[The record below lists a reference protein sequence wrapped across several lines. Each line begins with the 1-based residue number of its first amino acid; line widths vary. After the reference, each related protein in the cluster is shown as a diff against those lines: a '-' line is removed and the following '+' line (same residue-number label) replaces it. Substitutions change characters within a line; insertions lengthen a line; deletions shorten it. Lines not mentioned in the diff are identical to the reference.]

1 MVQSSNI
8 PQNINSKNLKKYQL
22 TSNNT
27 NQNFSIS
34 DASIQELTEIS
45 TKYSKIILS
54 VMEEAQKNIVGQ
66 EEVIKKIIISIISD
80 GHVLLESVPGLA
92 KTLMIKTMAD
102 IFSVNNVRIQ
112 FTPDLLP
119 ADILGTKI
127 YKNNTGTF
135 EIQKGPIFHN
145 FVLADEINRAPPK
158 VQSALLESMQ
168 EKQVSIHGETFQ
180 LDKPFL
186 VLATQNPIENEGTY
200 KLPEAQVDRFAVKI
214 LINYPTIDQEIK
226 IMERNTSNIQIKINP
241 IVKLNEITEMQ
252 EFNEKIYVDNIILK
266 YVAKIIDATRNPKKY
281 ELDLENIIEYG
292 ASPRASIWLIKTA
305 KANAMINGRGYVIP
319 EDVKEVAHDVLR
331 HRLILTF
338 EAEADEINSD
348 TVIDRILEKIT
359 SP

>member
-1 MVQSSNI
+1 MNNDENNEKFTTSD
-8 PQNINSKNLKKYQL
+8 KK
-22 TSNNT
+22 
-27 NQNFSIS
+27 
-34 DASIQELTEIS
+34 IQELTEIS
-45 TKYSKIILS
+45 EKYSKIISNIML
-54 VMEEAQKNIVGQ
+54 ETQKNIIGQ
-66 EEVIKKIIISIISD
+66 EDIIKKILISIISD

-127 YKNNTGTF
+127 YKNNSNTF

-180 LDKPFL
+180 LEKPFL

-200 KLPEAQVDRFAVKI
+200 KLPEAQVDRFALKI
-214 LINYPTIDQEIK
+214 LIKYPTKEEEIK
-226 IMERNTSNIQIKINP
+226 IIEKNTTDKITKIEP
-241 IVKLNEITEMQ
+241 ILKSNEILQMQ
-252 EFNEKIYVDNIILK
+252 EFNSKIYADNIILK
-266 YVAKIIDATRNPKKY
+266 YVASIIDSTRNPDNY
-281 ELDLENIIEYG
+281 ELDLKNIIEFG
-292 ASPRASIWLIKTA
+292 ASPRASIWLIKAA

-319 EDVKEVAHDVLR
+319 EDIKEVAHDVLR

-348 TVIDRILEKIT
+348 KVIDIILDKIP

>member
-1 MVQSSNI
+1 MNFENNNEKFATSD
-8 PQNINSKNLKKYQL
+8 KK
-22 TSNNT
+22 
-27 NQNFSIS
+27 
-34 DASIQELTEIS
+34 IQELTEIS
-45 TKYSKIILS
+45 QKYSKIIS
-54 VMEEAQKNIVGQ
+54 DVMLETQKNIIGQ
-66 EEVIKKIIISIISD
+66 EDIIKKILISIISN

-127 YKNNTGTF
+127 YKNNSNSF

-168 EKQVSIHGETFQ
+168 ERQVSIHGETFQ
-180 LDKPFL
+180 LEKPFL

-200 KLPEAQVDRFAVKI
+200 KLPEAQVDRFALKI
-214 LINYPTIDQEIK
+214 LIKYPTKEEEIK
-226 IMERNTSNIQIKINP
+226 IIERNTMESRKKSEP
-241 IVKLNEITEMQ
+241 ILKSNEILQMQ
-252 EFNEKIYVDNIILK
+252 EFNSKIYADDIILK
-266 YVAKIIDATRNPKKY
+266 YVANIVDATRNPDKY
-281 ELDLENIIEYG
+281 ELDLQNTIEFG

-319 EDVKEVAHDVLR
+319 EDIKEVAHDVLR

-348 TVIDRILEKIT
+348 KVIDIILDKVP

>member
-1 MVQSSNI
+1 MNNDENNEKFTTSD
-8 PQNINSKNLKKYQL
+8 KK
-22 TSNNT
+22 
-27 NQNFSIS
+27 
-34 DASIQELTEIS
+34 IQELTEIS
-45 TKYSKIILS
+45 QKYSKIIS
-54 VMEEAQKNIVGQ
+54 NVMLETQKNIIGQ
-66 EEVIKKIIISIISD
+66 EDIIKKILISIISD

-127 YKNNTGTF
+127 YKNNSNTF

-180 LDKPFL
+180 LEKPFL

-200 KLPEAQVDRFAVKI
+200 KLPEAQVDRFALKI
-214 LINYPTIDQEIK
+214 LIKYPTKEEEIK
-226 IMERNTSNIQIKINP
+226 IIEKNTTDKITKIEP
-241 IVKLNEITEMQ
+241 ILKSNEILQMQ
-252 EFNEKIYVDNIILK
+252 EFNSKIYADNIILK
-266 YVAKIIDATRNPKKY
+266 YVASIIDSTRNPDNY
-281 ELDLENIIEYG
+281 ELDLKNIIEFG
-292 ASPRASIWLIKTA
+292 ASPRASIWLIKAA

-319 EDVKEVAHDVLR
+319 EDIKEVAHDVLR

-348 TVIDRILEKIT
+348 KVIDIILDKIP

>member
-1 MVQSSNI
+1 MSIYENNEKFTTSD
-8 PQNINSKNLKKYQL
+8 KK
-22 TSNNT
+22 
-27 NQNFSIS
+27 
-34 DASIQELTEIS
+34 IQELTEKS
-45 TKYSKIILS
+45 QKYSKIISNIML
-54 VMEEAQKNIVGQ
+54 ETQKNIIGQ
-66 EEVIKKIIISIISD
+66 EDIIKKILISIISD

-127 YKNNTGTF
+127 YKNNSNTF

-180 LDKPFL
+180 LEKPFL

-200 KLPEAQVDRFAVKI
+200 KLPEAQVDRFALKI
-214 LINYPTIDQEIK
+214 LIKYPSKEEEIK
-226 IMERNTSNIQIKINP
+226 IIEKNTTDKITKVEP
-241 IVKLNEITEMQ
+241 ILKSNEILQMQ
-252 EFNEKIYVDNIILK
+252 EFNSKIYADNIILK
-266 YVAKIIDATRNPKKY
+266 YVASIIDATRNPDNY
-281 ELDLENIIEYG
+281 ELDLKNIIEFG
-292 ASPRASIWLIKTA
+292 ASPRASIWLIKAA

-319 EDVKEVAHDVLR
+319 EDIKEVAHDVLR

-348 TVIDRILEKIT
+348 KVIDIILDKIP

>member
-1 MVQSSNI
+1 MND
-8 PQNINSKNLKKYQL
+8 
-22 TSNNT
+22 TFT
-27 NQNFSIS
+27 IS
-34 DASIQELTEIS
+34 DKNIQELTDIS
-45 TKYSKIILS
+45 AKYSKIIS
-54 VMEEAQKNIVGQ
+54 DVITEAQKNIIGQ
-66 EEVIKKIIISIISD
+66 EDVIKKIIISIISG

-102 IFSVNNVRIQ
+102 IFSVNNARIQ

-127 YKNNTGTF
+127 YKNNSGTF

-145 FVLADEINRAPPK
+145 FILADEINRAPPK

-180 LDKPFL
+180 LNEPFL

-200 KLPEAQVDRFAVKI
+200 KLPEAQVDRFALKI
-214 LINYPTIDQEIK
+214 KINYPTKDQEIK
-226 IMERNTSNIQIKINP
+226 IIERNTSNVEIKINP
-241 IVKLNEITEMQ
+241 IVKSKEILEMQ
-252 EFNEKIYVDNIILK
+252 RFNEKIYADNVILK
-266 YVAKIIDATRNPKKY
+266 YVTNIVDATRNPSKY
-281 ELDLENIIEYG
+281 ELDLENIIEFG

-319 EDVKEVAHDVLR
+319 EDIKQVVHEVLR

-348 TVIDRILEKIT
+348 KVIDRILEKIT

>member
-1 MVQSSNI
+1 MNE
-8 PQNINSKNLKKYQL
+8 
-22 TSNNT
+22 TFT
-27 NQNFSIS
+27 IS
-34 DASIQELTEIS
+34 DKDIQELTDIS
-45 TKYSKIILS
+45 AKYSKIIS
-54 VMEEAQKNIVGQ
+54 NVITEAQKNIVGQ
-66 EEVIKKIIISIISD
+66 EDVIKKIIISIISG

-102 IFSVNNVRIQ
+102 IFSVNNARIQ

-127 YKNNTGTF
+127 YKNNSETF

-145 FVLADEINRAPPK
+145 FILADEINRAPPK

-180 LDKPFL
+180 LNKPFL

-200 KLPEAQVDRFAVKI
+200 KLPEAQVDRFALKI
-214 LINYPTIDQEIK
+214 KIDYPTKDQEIK
-226 IMERNTSNIQIKINP
+226 IIKRNTSNVEIKINP
-241 IVKLNEITEMQ
+241 IVKSKEILEMQ
-252 EFNEKIYVDNIILK
+252 KFNEKIYADDVILK
-266 YVAKIIDATRNPKKY
+266 YVTNIVDATRNPSKY
-281 ELDLENIIEYG
+281 ELDLENIIEFG

-319 EDVKEVAHDVLR
+319 EDIKQVVHEVLR

-348 TVIDRILEKIT
+348 KVIDRILEKIT

>member
-1 MVQSSNI
+1 MNNDENNEKFTTSD
-8 PQNINSKNLKKYQL
+8 KK
-22 TSNNT
+22 
-27 NQNFSIS
+27 
-34 DASIQELTEIS
+34 IQELTEIS
-45 TKYSKIILS
+45 QKYSKIISNIML
-54 VMEEAQKNIVGQ
+54 ETQKNIIGQ
-66 EEVIKKIIISIISD
+66 EDIIKKILISIISD

-127 YKNNTGTF
+127 YKNNSNTF

-180 LDKPFL
+180 LEKPFL

-200 KLPEAQVDRFAVKI
+200 KLPEAQVDRFALKI
-214 LINYPTIDQEIK
+214 LIKYPTKEEEIK
-226 IMERNTSNIQIKINP
+226 IIEKNTTDTITKIEP
-241 IVKLNEITEMQ
+241 ILKSNEILQMQ
-252 EFNEKIYVDNIILK
+252 EFNSKIYADNIILK
-266 YVAKIIDATRNPKKY
+266 YVASIIDSTRNPDNY
-281 ELDLENIIEYG
+281 ELDLKNIIEFG
-292 ASPRASIWLIKTA
+292 ASPRASIWLIKAA

-319 EDVKEVAHDVLR
+319 EDIKEVAHDVLR

-348 TVIDRILEKIT
+348 KVIDIILDKIP

>member
-1 MVQSSNI
+1 ME
-8 PQNINSKNLKKYQL
+8 
-22 TSNNT
+22 
-27 NQNFSIS
+27 QNFTIS
-34 DASIQELTEIS
+34 NEKIKELTKIS
-45 TKYSKIILS
+45 LKYSETISKVID
-54 VMEEAQKNIVGQ
+54 EAQKSIVGQ
-66 EEVIKKIIISIISD
+66 DEIIKKIIISIISD

-92 KTLMIKTMAD
+92 KTLMIKTMSE

-127 YKNNTGTF
+127 YKSNTGTF

-145 FVLADEINRAPPK
+145 FILADEINRAPPK
-158 VQSALLESMQ
+158 VQSALLEAMQ

-200 KLPEAQVDRFAVKI
+200 KLPEAQVDRFALKI
-214 LINYPTIDQEIK
+214 LITYPTKEQEIEIIK
-226 IMERNTSNIQIKINP
+226 RNT
-241 IVKLNEITEMQ
+241 V
-252 EFNEKIYVDNIILK
+252 NEKIKVESIIPTKVILEMQKFNAEIYADNVILK
-266 YVAKIIDATRNPKKY
+266 YVASIIDATRNPTAY
-281 ELDLENIIEYG
+281 ELELDNIIEFG
-292 ASPRASIWLIKTA
+292 ASPRASIWLIRAA

-319 EDVKEVAHDVLR
+319 EDIKQIAHEVLR

-338 EAEADEINSD
+338 EAEADEINTD
-348 TVIDRILEKIT
+348 KVIDIILEKIP

>member
-1 MVQSSNI
+1 MN
-8 PQNINSKNLKKYQL
+8 NDKNNEKFTTSDKK
-22 TSNNT
+22 
-27 NQNFSIS
+27 
-34 DASIQELTEIS
+34 IQELTEIS
-45 TKYSKIILS
+45 LKYSKIIS
-54 VMEEAQKNIVGQ
+54 NVMQETQKNIIGQ
-66 EEVIKKIIISIISD
+66 EDIIKKILISIISD

-127 YKNNTGTF
+127 YKNNSNTF

-145 FVLADEINRAPPK
+145 FILADEINRAPPK

-180 LDKPFL
+180 LEKPFL

-200 KLPEAQVDRFAVKI
+200 KLPEAQVDRFALKI
-214 LINYPTIDQEIK
+214 LIKYPTKEEEIK
-226 IMERNTSNIQIKINP
+226 IIEKNTTEKITKIEP
-241 IVKLNEITEMQ
+241 ILKSNEILQMQ
-252 EFNEKIYVDNIILK
+252 EFNSKIYADNIILK
-266 YVAKIIDATRNPKKY
+266 YVASIIDSTRNPDNY
-281 ELDLENIIEYG
+281 ELDLKNIIEFG
-292 ASPRASIWLIKTA
+292 ASPRASIWLIKAA

-319 EDVKEVAHDVLR
+319 EDIKEVAHDVLR

-348 TVIDRILEKIT
+348 KVIDIILDKIP

>member
-1 MVQSSNI
+1 MI
-8 PQNINSKNLKKYQL
+8 L
-22 TSNNT
+22 NT
-27 NQNFSIS
+27 NNENFAIS
-34 DASIQELTEIS
+34 DEKIQELTEIS
-45 TKYSKIILS
+45 QKYSKIISS
-54 VMEEAQKNIVGQ
+54 VIVETEKNIIGQ
-66 EEVIKKIIISIISD
+66 EDVVKKILISIISD

-92 KTLMIKTMAD
+92 KTLLIKTMAD
-102 IFSVNNVRIQ
+102 IFSVRNVRIQ

-127 YKNNTGTF
+127 YKNNSNSF

-168 EKQVSIHGETFQ
+168 EKQVGIHGETFQ
-180 LDKPFL
+180 LEKPFL

-200 KLPEAQVDRFAVKI
+200 KLPEAQVDRFALKI
-214 LINYPTIDQEIK
+214 LIDYPTKENEIK
-226 IMERNTSNIQIKINP
+226 IIENNTIETEIKAESILKPTQI
-241 IVKLNEITEMQ
+241 LEMQ
-252 EFNEKIYVDNIILK
+252 EFNSKIYADKIILK
-266 YVAKIIDATRNPKKY
+266 YVANIVDSTRNPDNY
-281 ELDLENIIEYG
+281 ELDLENIIEFG

-319 EDVKEVAHDVLR
+319 EDIKEVAHDVLR

-338 EAEADEINSD
+338 EAEADEITTD
-348 TVIDRILEKIT
+348 KVIDMILDKIP

>member
-1 MVQSSNI
+1 ME
-8 PQNINSKNLKKYQL
+8 
-22 TSNNT
+22 
-27 NQNFSIS
+27 QNFAIS
-34 DASIQELTEIS
+34 DEKIKELTDIS
-45 TKYSKIILS
+45 TKHSQTISKVID
-54 VMEEAQKNIVGQ
+54 EAEKNIVGQ
-66 EEVIKKIIISIISD
+66 KDVIKKIIISIISD

-102 IFSVNNVRIQ
+102 IFSVDNVRIQ

-127 YKNNTGTF
+127 YKSNTGTF

-158 VQSALLESMQ
+158 VQSALLEAMQ

-200 KLPEAQVDRFAVKI
+200 KLPEAQVDRFALKI
-214 LINYPTIDQEIK
+214 LITYPTKDQEIEIIEK
-226 IMERNTSNIQIKINP
+226 NTINARIKVNP
-241 IVKLNEITEMQ
+241 ILKSKEILEMQ
-252 EFNEKIYVDNIILK
+252 EFNAEIYADNVILK
-266 YVAKIIDATRNPKKY
+266 YVASIIDATRNPSKY
-281 ELDLENIIEYG
+281 DLDLENIIEFG
-292 ASPRASIWLIKTA
+292 ASPRASIWLIRAA

-319 EDVKEVAHDVLR
+319 EDIKQIAHEVLR

-338 EAEADEINSD
+338 EAEADEINTD
-348 TVIDRILEKIT
+348 KVIDIILEKIP

>member
-1 MVQSSNI
+1 MNE
-8 PQNINSKNLKKYQL
+8 
-22 TSNNT
+22 TFT
-27 NQNFSIS
+27 IS
-34 DASIQELTEIS
+34 DKDIQELTDIS
-45 TKYSKIILS
+45 AKYSKIIS
-54 VMEEAQKNIVGQ
+54 NVITEAQKNIVGQ
-66 EEVIKKIIISIISD
+66 EDVIKKIIISIISG

-92 KTLMIKTMAD
+92 KTLMIKTMAE
-102 IFSVNNVRIQ
+102 IFSVNNARIQ

-127 YKNNTGTF
+127 FKNNSETF

-145 FVLADEINRAPPK
+145 FILADEINRAPPK

-180 LDKPFL
+180 LNKPFL

-200 KLPEAQVDRFAVKI
+200 KLPEAQVDRFALKI
-214 LINYPTIDQEIK
+214 KIDYPTKDQEIK
-226 IMERNTSNIQIKINP
+226 IIKRNTSNVEIKINP
-241 IVKLNEITEMQ
+241 IVKSKEILEMQ
-252 EFNEKIYVDNIILK
+252 KFNEKIYADDVILK
-266 YVAKIIDATRNPKKY
+266 YVTNIVDATRNPSKY
-281 ELDLENIIEYG
+281 ELDLENIIEFG

-319 EDVKEVAHDVLR
+319 EDIKQVVHEVLR

-348 TVIDRILEKIT
+348 KVIDRILEKIT

>member
-1 MVQSSNI
+1 MNFENNNEKFATSD
-8 PQNINSKNLKKYQL
+8 KK
-22 TSNNT
+22 
-27 NQNFSIS
+27 
-34 DASIQELTEIS
+34 IQELTEIS
-45 TKYSKIILS
+45 QKYSKIIS
-54 VMEEAQKNIVGQ
+54 DVMLETQKNIVGQ
-66 EEVIKKIIISIISD
+66 EDIIKKILISIISD

-127 YKNNTGTF
+127 YKNNSNTF

-180 LDKPFL
+180 LEKPFL

-200 KLPEAQVDRFAVKI
+200 KLPEAQVDRFALKI
-214 LINYPTIDQEIK
+214 LIKYPSKEEEIK
-226 IMERNTSNIQIKINP
+226 IIEKYTTDTITKIEP
-241 IVKLNEITEMQ
+241 ILKSNEILQMQ
-252 EFNEKIYVDNIILK
+252 EFNSKIYADNIILK
-266 YVAKIIDATRNPKKY
+266 YVANIIDATRNPGNY
-281 ELDLENIIEYG
+281 ELDLKNIIEFG
-292 ASPRASIWLIKTA
+292 ASPRASIWLIKAA

-319 EDVKEVAHDVLR
+319 EDIKEVAHDVLR

-348 TVIDRILEKIT
+348 KVIDIILDKIP

>member
-1 MVQSSNI
+1 M
-8 PQNINSKNLKKYQL
+8 NSDENNEKFATSDKK
-22 TSNNT
+22 
-27 NQNFSIS
+27 
-34 DASIQELTEIS
+34 IQELTEIS
-45 TKYSKIILS
+45 QKYSKIIS
-54 VMEEAQKNIVGQ
+54 NVMLETQKNIIGQ
-66 EEVIKKIIISIISD
+66 EDIIKKILISIISD

-92 KTLMIKTMAD
+92 KTLMIKTMAE
-102 IFSVNNVRIQ
+102 IFSVNSVRIQ

-127 YKNNTGTF
+127 YKNNSNSF

-180 LDKPFL
+180 LEKPFL

-200 KLPEAQVDRFAVKI
+200 KLPEAQVDRFALKI
-214 LINYPTIDQEIK
+214 LIKYPSKEDEIK
-226 IMERNTSNIQIKINP
+226 IIEKNTINVETKSKP
-241 IVKLNEITEMQ
+241 ILKAKEILQMQ
-252 EFNEKIYVDNIILK
+252 EFNSEIYADDIILK
-266 YVAKIIDATRNPKKY
+266 YVANIIDATRNPDNY
-281 ELDLENIIEYG
+281 ELDLQNIIEFG
-292 ASPRASIWLIKTA
+292 ASPRASIWLIKAA

-319 EDVKEVAHDVLR
+319 EDIKEVAHEVLR

-348 TVIDRILEKIT
+348 KVIDTILDKIP

>member
-1 MVQSSNI
+1 MNFDENNEKFTTSD
-8 PQNINSKNLKKYQL
+8 KK
-22 TSNNT
+22 
-27 NQNFSIS
+27 
-34 DASIQELTEIS
+34 IQELTEIS
-45 TKYSKIILS
+45 QKYSKIIS
-54 VMEEAQKNIVGQ
+54 NVMLETQKNIIGQ
-66 EEVIKKIIISIISD
+66 EDIIKKILISIISD

-102 IFSVNNVRIQ
+102 IFNVNNVRIQ

-127 YKNNTGTF
+127 YKNNSNTF

-145 FVLADEINRAPPK
+145 FILADEINRAPPK

-180 LDKPFL
+180 LEKPFL

-200 KLPEAQVDRFAVKI
+200 KLPEAQVDRFALKI
-214 LINYPTIDQEIK
+214 LIKYPTKEEEIK
-226 IMERNTSNIQIKINP
+226 IIEKNTTDKLTKIEP
-241 IVKLNEITEMQ
+241 ILKSNEILQMQ
-252 EFNEKIYVDNIILK
+252 EFNSKIYADNIILK
-266 YVAKIIDATRNPKKY
+266 YVASIIDSTRNPDNY
-281 ELDLENIIEYG
+281 ELDLKNIIEFG
-292 ASPRASIWLIKTA
+292 ASPRASIWLIKAA

-319 EDVKEVAHDVLR
+319 EDIKEVAHDVLR

-348 TVIDRILEKIT
+348 KVIDIILDKIP

>member
-1 MVQSSNI
+1 M
-8 PQNINSKNLKKYQL
+8 LE
-22 TSNNT
+22 T
-27 NQNFSIS
+27 
-34 DASIQELTEIS
+34 
-45 TKYSKIILS
+45 
-54 VMEEAQKNIVGQ
+54 QKNIIGQ
-66 EEVIKKIIISIISD
+66 EDIIKKILISIISD

-92 KTLMIKTMAD
+92 KTLMIKTMAE
-102 IFSVNNVRIQ
+102 IFSVNSVRIQ

-127 YKNNTGTF
+127 YKNNSNSF

-180 LDKPFL
+180 LEKPFL

-200 KLPEAQVDRFAVKI
+200 KLPEAQVDRFALKI
-214 LINYPTIDQEIK
+214 LIKYPSKEDEIK
-226 IMERNTSNIQIKINP
+226 IIEKNTINVETKSKP
-241 IVKLNEITEMQ
+241 ILKAKEILQMQ
-252 EFNEKIYVDNIILK
+252 EFNSEIYADDIILK
-266 YVAKIIDATRNPKKY
+266 YVTNIIDATRNPDNY
-281 ELDLENIIEYG
+281 ELDLQNIIEFG
-292 ASPRASIWLIKTA
+292 ASPRASIWLIKAA
-305 KANAMINGRGYVIP
+305 KANAMINGRGFVIP
-319 EDVKEVAHDVLR
+319 EDIKEVAHEVLR

-348 TVIDRILEKIT
+348 KVIDTILDKIP

>member
-1 MVQSSNI
+1 MSIDEN
-8 PQNINSKNLKKYQL
+8 NEKFT
-22 TSNNT
+22 TS
-27 NQNFSIS
+27 
-34 DASIQELTEIS
+34 DEKIQELTEIS
-45 TKYSKIILS
+45 QKYSKIIS
-54 VMEEAQKNIVGQ
+54 NVMLETQKNIIGQ
-66 EEVIKKIIISIISD
+66 EDIIKKILISIISD

-127 YKNNTGTF
+127 YKNNSNTF
-135 EIQKGPIFHN
+135 EIQKGPILHN

-180 LDKPFL
+180 LEKPFL

-200 KLPEAQVDRFAVKI
+200 KLPEAQVDRFALKI
-214 LINYPTIDQEIK
+214 LIKYPSKEEEIK
-226 IMERNTSNIQIKINP
+226 IIEKNTTDTITKVEP
-241 IVKLNEITEMQ
+241 ILKSNEILQMQ
-252 EFNEKIYVDNIILK
+252 EFNSKIYADNIILK
-266 YVAKIIDATRNPKKY
+266 YVASIIDATRNPDNY
-281 ELDLENIIEYG
+281 ELDLKNIIEFG
-292 ASPRASIWLIKTA
+292 ASPRASIWLIKAA

-319 EDVKEVAHDVLR
+319 EDIKEVAHDVLR

-348 TVIDRILEKIT
+348 KVIDIILDKIP